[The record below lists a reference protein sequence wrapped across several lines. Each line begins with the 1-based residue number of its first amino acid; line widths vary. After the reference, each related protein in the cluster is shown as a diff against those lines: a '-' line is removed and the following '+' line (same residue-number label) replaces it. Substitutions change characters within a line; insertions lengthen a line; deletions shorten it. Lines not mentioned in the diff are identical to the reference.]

1 MDKVSKDLIIKVDQ
15 EAENR
20 LKFDSYRGCELLC
33 QLERQDRGLMSQG
46 LGPEEFYV
54 SCQLAQIRVEPYFV
68 YEAAI
73 WDAQKE
79 CTYRPGGARNYGRN

>member
-33 QLERQDRGLMSQG
+33 
-46 LGPEEFYV
+46 
-54 SCQLAQIRVEPYFV
+54 
-68 YEAAI
+68 
-73 WDAQKE
+73 
-79 CTYRPGGARNYGRN
+79 